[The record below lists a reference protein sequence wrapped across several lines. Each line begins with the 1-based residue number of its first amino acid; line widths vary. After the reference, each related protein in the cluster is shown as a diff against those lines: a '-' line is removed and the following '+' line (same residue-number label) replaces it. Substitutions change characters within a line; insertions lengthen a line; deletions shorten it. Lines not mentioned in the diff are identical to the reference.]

1 MSNEIK
7 VCVDRVLPSDMQRE
21 AESKAI
27 AENPLNMPAP
37 GAPAPLSGAVD
48 ARKLWA
54 PGRVLRVCFLDGD
67 ARVQDK
73 VATIAQEWS
82 KYANIQFDFCEDLE
96 AELRI
101 SFKQPGSWSYIGTDA
116 LMIKP
121 PNATINFGWLT
132 PDTGDEEYT
141 RVVLHE
147 FGHALGMIH
156 EHQNPANE
164 IPWNR
169 PVVMQYYMGPPN
181 YWRADQV
188 ETNIFQAYAEDHT
201 KFTDFDLYSIMR
213 YPIPREHLA
222 DPNWAAEHPVDWQN
236 YQLSD
241 TDKTFIAECYPAA
254 QG

>member
-7 VCVDRVLPSDMQRE
+7 VCIDRVLPSDLQRE

-27 AENPLNMPAP
+27 AENPMNMPAP

-48 ARKLWA
+48 AHKLWA
-54 PGRVLRVCFLDGD
+54 PGRVLSVCFLDGD

-73 VATIAQEWS
+73 VAAIAQEWS
-82 KYANIQFDFCEDLE
+82 KYANIQFDFCDDPD

-101 SFKQPGSWSYIGTDA
+101 SFQQPGSWSYIGTDA

-121 PNATINFGWLT
+121 PNPTINFGWLT
-132 PDTGDEEYT
+132 PDTDDEEYT

-222 DPNWAAEHPVDWQN
+222 DPSWAAEHPVDWQN

-241 TDKTFIAECYPAA
+241 TDKRFIAECYPAA